1 MTNKLKQINPIKGEY
16 IRLWVIAA
24 FVFILSPLVSCLFA
38 SSDEESPVWTS
49 ISRLG
54 WITGHQA
61 FMYIWGAI
69 LMVPMCY
76 AMWYA
81 MKHAEKLHP
90 VIRQLLKYCMIAF
103 CVIVTVGSFIPAHD
117 PGPGP
122 DFSAP
127 RNAMALAHDH
137 MSRIGMFGML
147 GTLMAYCVIAF
158 ISKQWDH
165 AIVQTLATCFVI
177 IIGVWCFV
185 EVKDKTSYCGVSAA
199 TQIIAFSLM
208 NVLNYMIFYFYEKQY
223 INKLKEEEKKEMVQT
238 EESAE

>member
-1 MTNKLKQINPIKGEY
+1 MGIKLKNLNPIKGEY

-24 FVFILSPLVSCLFA
+24 FIFVISPLISCLFA
-38 SSDEESPVWTS
+38 SSDDESPIWTS

-81 MKHAEKLHP
+81 MQYADKKLNP
-90 VIRQLLKYCMIAF
+90 VLRQIIKWAMIVLCTIIF
-103 CVIVTVGSFIPAHD
+103 VGACIPAHD

-147 GTLMAYCVIAF
+147 GVLMGYCVVAF
-158 ISKQWDH
+158 ISKQWEH
-165 AIVQTLATCFVI
+165 AMIQTFATLFVSC
-177 IIGVWCFV
+177 IGVWCFV

-208 NVLNYMIFYFYEKQY
+208 NILNFMIYFNYQKQY
-223 INKLKEEEKKEMVQT
+223 INQLKEQEKETAVEEQ
-238 EESAE
+238 AE

>member
-1 MTNKLKQINPIKGEY
+1 MGIKLKNLNPIKGEY

-24 FVFILSPLVSCLFA
+24 FIFVISPLISCLFA
-38 SSDEESPVWTS
+38 SSDDESPIWTS

-81 MKHAEKLHP
+81 MQYADKKLNP
-90 VIRQLLKYCMIAF
+90 VLRQIIKWAMIVF
-103 CVIVTVGSFIPAHD
+103 CTIIFVGACIPAHD

-147 GTLMAYCVIAF
+147 GVLMGYCVVAF
-158 ISKQWDH
+158 ISKQWEH
-165 AIVQTLATCFVI
+165 AMIQTFATLFVI
-177 IIGVWCFV
+177 CIGVWCFV

-208 NVLNYMIFYFYEKQY
+208 NILNFMIYFNYQKQY
-223 INKLKEEEKKEMVQT
+223 INQLKEQEKETAVEEQ
-238 EESAE
+238 AE